1 MINYKLSLRAEAAQL
16 SVIFANKYEASTN
29 GVRKNKTS
37 KRPPFVIQS
46 AILGEQPIKFDH
58 LHPIKCT
65 HSQPIRGSH
74 VPHFRPLEQA
84 TATSCYQCNSNNSSS
99 SSLANSSPSSQSSK
113 VHEAVDAKPSRSQKA
128 RSDCDPSSATV
139 SKKGSSLYRMIATR
153 MSRLSK
159 DVTCTSPVLGR
170 SRSSAALHATVN
182 YSCRDDI
189 QTRRTASLHS
199 R

>member
-1 MINYKLSLRAEAAQL
+1 M
-16 SVIFANKYEASTN
+16 IFANKSEASTN

-58 LHPIKCT
+58 MHPIKCT
-65 HSQPIRGSH
+65 HSQPIKGSH
-74 VPHFRPLEQA
+74 YPLTERLVPRFRPLEQA
-84 TATSCYQCNSNNSSS
+84 TAISCHQCNSNNSSS
-99 SSLANSSPSSQSSK
+99 SSPTNSSPSSQSSK
-113 VHEAVDAKPSRSQKA
+113 VHEAVDAKPPRSQKA
-128 RSDCDPSSATV
+128 RSDCVPSSATA
-139 SKKGSSLYRMIATR
+139 SKKGGSLYRMIATR

-182 YSCRDDI
+182 YSCRGDI